1 MKPRLKRIGIGA
13 AGGAGLLLI
22 FWLLGDVAHV
32 IGLSL
37 QDSSFFLGLVLF
49 LLGLLMIVRGG
60 KGTKY
65 VPAFGHPN
73 QNAVQNSINPSLAG
87 EKEPKQTRD
96 AKEVRTAP
104 LVCVGAGLLNLLV
117 CAVTFLLF

>member
-1 MKPRLKRIGIGA
+1 MKPRLKRMGIGA
-13 AGGAGLLLI
+13 AGGAALLLV
-22 FWLLGDVAHV
+22 FWLLGDVAHI
-32 IGLSL
+32 IGLGL
-37 QDSSFFLGLVLF
+37 QDSSFFLGVVLF

-65 VPAFGHPN
+65 VPALGHPN

-87 EKEPKQTRD
+87 EKEPRQARD

-104 LVCVGAGLLNLLV
+104 FVCMGAGLLNLLV
-117 CAVTFLLF
+117 CAITFLV

>member
-22 FWLLGDVAHV
+22 FWLLGDVAHI

-49 LLGLLMIVRGG
+49 LLGLLMITRGG
-60 KGTKY
+60 KGRILSI
-65 VPAFGHPN
+65 PASPGKR
-73 QNAVQNSINPSLAG
+73 NPS
-87 EKEPKQTRD
+87 KQEMQRKCVPLPLS
-96 AKEVRTAP
+96 ALVRA
-104 LVCVGAGLLNLLV
+104 C
-117 CAVTFLLF
+117 